1 LAKPAGKAGIVSVI
15 FRTEGLSKHFD
26 SLKAVDGVDFAVEE
40 GTIHAIIGPN
50 GAGKTTFFNL
60 LTGNFPPTAGKIF
73 FRDEDITGLPPHV
86 ITRKG
91 IGRSF
96 QISNIFGGLSVFEN
110 VRVAVQ
116 ATYGDFPGIII
127 RPKWLGEVEEKAH
140 AIIERVGLTSFSHVQ
155 AATLSHGDEKRLE
168 IGLVIAASPTL
179 LLFDEPTAGMSLE
192 ESRQTMTMLQDLA
205 TRHTIVLIEHDMD
218 LVMSL
223 SHTITVLQNGR
234 KIAEGSPA
242 AIRVN
247 PLVQQAYLGTAV

>member
-1 LAKPAGKAGIVSVI
+1 MSAI
-15 FRTEGLSKHFD
+15 FRTEGLSKYFD

-50 GAGKTTFFNL
+50 GAGKTTFFNM
-60 LTGNFPPTAGKIF
+60 LTGNFAPTAGKIY
-73 FRDEDITGLPPHV
+73 FRDEDITGLKPHQ

-116 ATYGDFPGIII
+116 ATYGDAPGIIV
-127 RPKWLGEVEEKAH
+127 RPKWLSEVDEKTH
-140 AIIERVGLTSFSHVQ
+140 AIIERVGLTAFSHVQ

-168 IGLVIAASPTL
+168 IGLVLAASPSL
-179 LLFDEPTAGMSLE
+179 LLFDEPTAGMSLD
-192 ESRQTMTMLQDLA
+192 ESRQTMDMLRELA
-205 TRHTIVLIEHDMD
+205 KQHTIVLIEHDMD

-223 SHTITVLQNGR
+223 SNKITVLQNGR
-234 KIAEGSPA
+234 KIAEGVPSEIKA
-242 AIRVN
+242 N
-247 PLVQQAYLGTAV
+247 PLVQQAYLG

>member
-1 LAKPAGKAGIVSVI
+1 MSVI
-15 FRTEGLSKHFD
+15 FRTEQLSKHFD

-40 GTIHAIIGPN
+40 GSIHAIIGPN
-50 GAGKTTFFNL
+50 GAGKTTFFNM
-60 LTGNFPPTAGKIF
+60 LTGNFAPTAGKIF

-116 ATYGDFPGIII
+116 ATYGDAPGILI
-127 RPKWLGEVEEKAH
+127 RPKWLGEADEKAQ
-140 AIIERVGLTSFSHVQ
+140 AILERVGLTRFADAQ

-168 IGLVIAASPTL
+168 IGLVIAASPSL
-179 LLFDEPTAGMSLE
+179 LLFDEPTAGMSLD
-192 ESRQTMTMLQDLA
+192 ESKQTMQMLQDLS
-205 TRHTIVLIEHDMD
+205 RQHTIVLIEHDMD

-223 SHTITVLQNGR
+223 SNTITVLQNGR
-234 KIAEGSPA
+234 KIAEGTPA
-242 AIRVN
+242 EIKGN

>member
-1 LAKPAGKAGIVSVI
+1 MSVI
-15 FRTEGLSKHFD
+15 FRTEGLSKYFD

-50 GAGKTTFFNL
+50 GAGKTTFFNM
-60 LTGNFPPTAGKIF
+60 LTGNFAPTAGKIY
-73 FRDEDITGLPPHV
+73 FRDEDITGLKPHQ

-116 ATYGDFPGIII
+116 ATYGDAPGIIV
-127 RPKWLGEVEEKAH
+127 RPKWLGEVDEKTH
-140 AIIERVGLTSFSHVQ
+140 AIIERVGLTAFSHVQ

-168 IGLVIAASPTL
+168 IGLVLAASPSL
-179 LLFDEPTAGMSLE
+179 LLFDEPTAGMSLD
-192 ESRQTMTMLQDLA
+192 ESRQTMDMLRELA
-205 TRHTIVLIEHDMD
+205 KQHTIVLIEHDMD

-223 SHTITVLQNGR
+223 SNKITVLQNGR
-234 KIAEGSPA
+234 KIAEGVPSEIKA
-242 AIRVN
+242 N
-247 PLVQQAYLGTAV
+247 PLVQQAYLG

>member
-1 LAKPAGKAGIVSVI
+1 MSTI
-15 FRTEGLSKHFD
+15 FRTEGLSKYFD

-40 GTIHAIIGPN
+40 GSIHAIIGPN
-50 GAGKTTFFNL
+50 GAGKTTFFNM
-60 LTGNFPPTAGKIF
+60 LTGNFAPTAGKIY
-73 FRDEDITGLPPHV
+73 FRDEDITGLPPHI

-116 ATYGDFPGIII
+116 ATYGDAPGILV
-127 RPKWLGEVEEKAH
+127 RPKWLGEVDDKAE
-140 AIIERVGLTSFSHVQ
+140 AIMERVGLTRFAHVQ

-168 IGLVIAASPTL
+168 IGLVIAANPSL
-179 LLFDEPTAGMSLE
+179 LLFDEPTAGMSLD
-192 ESRQTMTMLQDLA
+192 ESKQTMQMLQDLSKQ
-205 TRHTIVLIEHDMD
+205 HTIVLIEHDMD

-223 SHTITVLQNGR
+223 SNKITVLQNGR

-242 AIRVN
+242 EIKGN
-247 PLVQQAYLGTAV
+247 QQVQQAYLGTAI

>member
-1 LAKPAGKAGIVSVI
+1 MSVI
-15 FRTEGLSKHFD
+15 FRTEQLSKHFD

-40 GTIHAIIGPN
+40 GSIHAIIGPN
-50 GAGKTTFFNL
+50 GAGKTTFFNM
-60 LTGNFPPTAGKIF
+60 LTGNFAPTSGKIF

-116 ATYGDFPGIII
+116 ATYGDAPGILV
-127 RPKWLGEVEEKAH
+127 RPKWLDEADEKAQ
-140 AIIERVGLTSFSHVQ
+140 AILERVGLTRFADVQ

-168 IGLVIAASPTL
+168 IGLVIAASPSL
-179 LLFDEPTAGMSLE
+179 LLFDEPTAGMSLD
-192 ESRQTMTMLQDLA
+192 ESKQTMQMLQDLS
-205 TRHTIVLIEHDMD
+205 RQHTIVLIEHDMD

-223 SHTITVLQNGR
+223 SNTITVLQNGR
-234 KIAEGSPA
+234 KIAEGTPA
-242 AIRVN
+242 EIKGN
-247 PLVQQAYLGTAV
+247 QLVQQAYLGTAV

>member
-1 LAKPAGKAGIVSVI
+1 MSTI
-15 FRTEGLSKHFD
+15 FRTEGLCKYFD

-40 GTIHAIIGPN
+40 GSIHAIIGPN
-50 GAGKTTFFNL
+50 GAGKTTFFNM

-73 FRDEDITGLPPHV
+73 FRDEDITGLPPHI

-116 ATYGDFPGIII
+116 ATYGDAPGILV
-127 RPKWLGEVEEKAH
+127 RPKWLGEVDDKAE
-140 AIIERVGLTSFSHVQ
+140 AIMERVGLTRFAHVQ

-168 IGLVIAASPTL
+168 IGLVIAANPSL
-179 LLFDEPTAGMSLE
+179 LLFDEPTAGMSLD
-192 ESRQTMTMLQDLA
+192 ESKQTMQMLQDLSKQ
-205 TRHTIVLIEHDMD
+205 HTIVLIEHDMD

-223 SHTITVLQNGR
+223 SSKITVLQNGR
-234 KIAEGSPA
+234 TIAEGSPA
-242 AIRVN
+242 EIKGN
-247 PLVQQAYLGTAV
+247 QQVQQAYLGTAI

>member
-1 LAKPAGKAGIVSVI
+1 MSII
-15 FRTEGLSKHFD
+15 FRTEGLSKYFD

-40 GTIHAIIGPN
+40 GSIHAIIGPN
-50 GAGKTTFFNL
+50 GAGKTTFFNM
-60 LTGNFPPTAGKIF
+60 LTGNFAPTAGKII
-73 FRDEDITGLPPHV
+73 FRDQDITGLPPHV

-96 QISNIFGGLSVFEN
+96 QISNIFGGLSVYEN

-116 ATYGDFPGIII
+116 ATYGDAPGIIV
-127 RPKWLGEVEEKAH
+127 RPKWLDEVDEKAQQ
-140 AIIERVGLTSFSHVQ
+140 IIERVGLTQFSRVQ

-168 IGLVIAASPTL
+168 IGLVIAANPTL

-192 ESRQTMTMLQDLA
+192 ESKQTMEMLQDLA
-205 TRHTIVLIEHDMD
+205 KRHTIVLIEHDMD

-223 SHTITVLQNGR
+223 SNKITVLQNGR

-242 AIRVN
+242 EIKSN

>member
-1 LAKPAGKAGIVSVI
+1 MSVI
-15 FRTEGLSKHFD
+15 FRTEGLSKYFD

-50 GAGKTTFFNL
+50 GAGKTTFFNM
-60 LTGNFPPTAGKIF
+60 LTGNFAPTAGKII
-73 FRDEDITGLPPHV
+73 FRDEDITGLPPHI

-96 QISNIFGGLSVFEN
+96 QISNIFGGLSVYEN

-116 ATYGDFPGIII
+116 ATYGDAPGILV
-127 RPKWLGEVEEKAH
+127 RPKWLDEVDEKAQE
-140 AIIERVGLTSFSHVQ
+140 IIERVGLTQFSRVQ

-168 IGLVIAASPTL
+168 IGLVIAANPTL
-179 LLFDEPTAGMSLE
+179 LLFDEPTAGMSLD
-192 ESRQTMTMLQDLA
+192 ESHQTMDMLQDLA
-205 TRHTIVLIEHDMD
+205 KRHTIVLIEHDMD

-223 SHTITVLQNGR
+223 SKQITVLQNGR

-242 AIRVN
+242 EIRGN
-247 PLVQQAYLGTAV
+247 ALVQQAYLGTAI

>member
-1 LAKPAGKAGIVSVI
+1 MSTI
-15 FRTEGLSKHFD
+15 FRTEGLSKYFD

-40 GTIHAIIGPN
+40 GSIHAIIGPN
-50 GAGKTTFFNL
+50 GAGKTTFFNM
-60 LTGNFPPTAGKIF
+60 LTGNFAPTAGKIH
-73 FRDEDITGLPPHV
+73 FRDEDITGLPPHI

-116 ATYGDFPGIII
+116 ATYGDAPGILV
-127 RPKWLGEVEEKAH
+127 RPKWLGEVDDKAE
-140 AIIERVGLTSFSHVQ
+140 AIMERVGLTRFAHVQ

-168 IGLVIAASPTL
+168 IGLVIAANPSL
-179 LLFDEPTAGMSLE
+179 LLFDEPTAGMSLD
-192 ESRQTMTMLQDLA
+192 ESKQTMQMLQDLSKQ
-205 TRHTIVLIEHDMD
+205 HTIVLIEHDMD

-223 SHTITVLQNGR
+223 SNKITVLQNGR

-242 AIRVN
+242 EIKGN
-247 PLVQQAYLGTAV
+247 QQVQQAYLGTAI